1 VTAGGSAL
9 GTVLLVEVDADVA
22 VRLRETGGPDQ
33 ERSFEEVAGSADL
46 PARLRRHNG
55 LLDALVI
62 GSRLDDA
69 IDLASRAHAR
79 DPDLSVLIL
88 LKAAHEE
95 AVRPNGQLGPLPPSH
110 VAFRRQSE
118 GGELPEALR
127 SAVRA
132 TRDRRRRPTEPADSL
147 DPRTRAEIELE
158 RSRLEALFHHA
169 PVPAGWLWGPD
180 HVVEY
185 ANPLALELFGGS
197 HRQLLGTRPRDSVP
211 EVAGQGYL
219 ELLDY
224 VFESGDPFVGNELPV
239 RLDRYGQGL
248 YEGYY
253 TFIFQ
258 PSRDPAGT
266 VNGILLLGVEVT
278 EQALARDRITELA
291 DAAASERDRLAQVIE
306 AIPEGILLAE
316 ADWHVG
322 MANRAAEEIL
332 GRVPPDLRDDEQYAL
347 RRPDG
352 SAYGP
357 GELPLARAVRE
368 GQVVRGEQMT
378 IRNAATGREVP
389 ALVNSAPLR
398 NKSGQ
403 IVGGV
408 AAFQDISRLK
418 EIEERLRRA
427 VAEKDEFLAAR
438 DQALR
443 EAEAARSRL
452 QFLLEA
458 STVMGASLNF
468 AETLDRLARLAVS
481 SLTDLCLID
490 IVEESGLVTRMAAVH
505 ADPAKQHLADQLKD
519 RYAPDPAGPHPAVR
533 VMETGEAM
541 IAAEMPEDF
550 LRATTRDEH
559 HFRLVMELG
568 FQSYMC
574 VPLRA
579 RGRTIGT
586 ITLVSTRPERR
597 YGPGDLALA
606 RDLAWRAALAVD
618 NARLYSER
626 THVARTLQ
634 ASLLPRDLPE
644 IPGAEIS
651 ARYHAAGEGNE
662 VGGDFYD
669 LYESGRGTWAIVMGD
684 VCGKGAEAA
693 AVTGQARY
701 TLRAASMQ
709 HRRPSRILETLNGA
723 MLAQRSDLRF
733 CTVTFVRLR
742 LTDYGARATVACGG
756 HPAPLVLRADGSIE
770 AVGSPGTLL
779 GIFPDPEIT
788 DRVTDLGRGD
798 SLILYTDGVI
808 GARAHGDI
816 FTEEQLRDVMSEA
829 AGSGAAEVAARIE
842 QAVLEFQGGDLRDDV
857 AILVVRLTE

>member
-1 VTAGGSAL
+1 
-9 GTVLLVEVDADVA
+9 VA
-22 VRLRETGGPDQ
+22 VRLREADGPGEDS
-33 ERSFEEVAGSADL
+33 SFEEVGGAADL
-46 PARLRRHNG
+46 PARLRRYNG
-55 LLDALVI
+55 VLDALVI
-62 GSRLDDA
+62 GAGLDEA

-88 LKAAHEE
+88 LKAAHQE
-95 AVRPNGQLGPLPPSH
+95 AIRPNGQLGPLPPSH
-110 VAFRRQSE
+110 VEFRTVSE
-118 GGELPEALR
+118 GGELSEALR
-127 SAVRA
+127 SAVRT
-132 TRDRRRRPTEPADSL
+132 TRDRRGQPDQHLDSI
-147 DPRTRAEIELE
+147 DPRTRAEIERE

-197 HRQLLGTRPRDSVP
+197 HRRLLGTKPRDSVS
-211 EVAGQGYL
+211 EVAGQGYF

-224 VFESGDPFVGNELPV
+224 VFESGDPSVGNELPV
-239 RLDRYGQGL
+239 RLNRYGDGL
-248 YEGYY
+248 HEGYY

-258 PSRDPAGT
+258 PTRDPSGQ

-278 EQALARDRITELA
+278 EQALARDRIKELA
-291 DAAASERDRLAQVIE
+291 EAAASERDRLAQVIE

-316 ADWHVG
+316 ADWQVG

-332 GRVPPDLRDDEQYAL
+332 GEVVPDLREYWGYGL

-357 GELPLARAVRE
+357 GELPLARAIRQ
-368 GQVVRGEQMT
+368 GDVVRGEQLL
-378 IRNAATGREVP
+378 IRNVRTGREAP

-403 IVGGV
+403 ITGGV

-418 EIEERLRRA
+418 EIEERLRQA
-427 VAEKDEFLAAR
+427 VQEKDEFLAAR
-438 DQALR
+438 DQALLD
-443 EAEAARSRL
+443 AEAARSRL

-468 AETLDRLARLAVS
+468 AETLDRLARLATS
-481 SLTDLCLID
+481 SLADLCLID
-490 IVEESGLVTRMAAVH
+490 IVEESGQVTRMAAVH
-505 ADPAKQHLADQLKD
+505 ADPARQHLADQLRD
-519 RYAPDPAGPHPAVR
+519 RYAPDPAGLHPAVR

-541 IAAEMPEDF
+541 ISAEMPEEF
-550 LRATTRDEH
+550 LRATTRDED
-559 HFRLVMELG
+559 HFRLVTELG

-579 RGRTIGT
+579 RGRTIGS
-586 ITLVSTRPERR
+586 ITLVSTHADRR

-644 IPGAEIS
+644 IPGAEVS
-651 ARYHAAGEGNE
+651 ARYHAAGEGND

-669 LYESGRGTWAIVMGD
+669 LYETGEDAWAIVIGD

-709 HRRPSRILETLNGA
+709 QRRPSRILETLNRA
-723 MLAQRSDLRF
+723 MVAQRSDLRF
-733 CTVTFVRLR
+733 CTVTFVRFR
-742 LTDYGARATVACGG
+742 LTEYGARATVACGG

-770 AVGSPGTLL
+770 TVGTPGTLL
-779 GIFPDPEIT
+779 GIFPDAEIT

-816 FTEEQLRDVMSEA
+816 FTEERFRGVLAEA
-829 AGSGAAEVAARIE
+829 AGVGAAQVAARIE
-842 QAVLEFQGGDLRDDV
+842 HAVLEFQGSDLRDDV
-857 AILVVRLTE
+857 AILVVRLTD

>member
-1 VTAGGSAL
+1 M
-9 GTVLLVEVDADVA
+9 A
-22 VRLRETGGPDQ
+22 VRLRGANGPDEDQ
-33 ERSFEEVAGSADL
+33 SFEEVGRLADL
-46 PARLRRHNG
+46 PARLRRYNG
-55 LLDALVI
+55 TLDALVI
-62 GSRLDDA
+62 GSRLEDA
-69 IDLASRAHAR
+69 IDMASRAHAR
-79 DPDLSVLIL
+79 DPDLSVVIL
-88 LKAAHEE
+88 LEAGHEE
-95 AVRPNGQLGPLPPSH
+95 AIRPNGQRGPLPPSH
-110 VAFRRQSE
+110 VAFRTPSE
-118 GGELPEALR
+118 DAELSEAVR
-127 SAVRA
+127 SAVEA
-132 TRDRRRRPTEPADSL
+132 TRDRRRRPPQPAEAL
-147 DPRTRAEIELE
+147 APRVRAEIELE
-158 RSRLEALFHHA
+158 RTRLEALFHHA
-169 PVPAGWLWGPD
+169 PMPAGWLWGPD

-185 ANPLALELFGGS
+185 ANPMALELFGGS
-197 HRQLLGTRPRDSVP
+197 HRQLLGTKPRDSVP
-211 EVAGQGYL
+211 EVSTQGYF

-224 VFESGDPFVGNELPV
+224 VFESGDPFLGRELPV
-239 RLDRYGQGL
+239 RLNRDGEGL

-258 PSRDPAGT
+258 ATKDPVGK

-278 EQALARDRITELA
+278 EQAVARDRIKELG
-291 DAAASERDRLAQVIE
+291 DAAASERDRLAQVLE

-332 GRVPPDLRDDEQYAL
+332 GDVVEDLRDYDGYGL

-357 GELPLARAVRE
+357 GELPLARAIRRGE
-368 GQVVRGEQMT
+368 VVRGEQLV
-378 IRNAATGREVP
+378 IRNMRTGREVP
-389 ALVNSAPLR
+389 TLVNSAPLR

-403 IVGGV
+403 ITGGV

-427 VAEKDEFLAAR
+427 VEEKDESLVAR
-438 DQALR
+438 DQALM
-443 EAEAARSRL
+443 EAEAARYRL

-458 STVMGASLNF
+458 STVMGASLEF
-468 AETLDRLARLAVS
+468 PEALDRLARLATS
-481 SLTDLCLID
+481 SLADLCLID
-490 IVEESGLVTRMAAVH
+490 IVEESGQVVRMATVH
-505 ADPAKQHLADQLKD
+505 ADPARQHLADQLKD

-541 IAAEMPEDF
+541 ISPEMPEEF
-550 LRATTRDEH
+550 LRATTRDED
-559 HFRLVMELG
+559 HFRLVTELG

-579 RGRTIGT
+579 RGHTIGT
-586 ITLVSTRPERR
+586 ITLVSTRADRR
-597 YGPGDLALA
+597 YGPSDLALA
-606 RDLAWRAALAVD
+606 RDLAWRAAMAVD

-626 THVARTLQ
+626 SHVARTLQ
-634 ASLLPRDLPE
+634 ASLLPRDLPA

-669 LYESGRGTWAIVMGD
+669 LYETDDGSWAIVIGD

-709 HRRPSRILETLNGA
+709 QRRPSRILETLNEA

-733 CTVTFVRLR
+733 CTVTFVRFR

-756 HPAPLVLRADGSIE
+756 HPAPLVLRVDGSIE
-770 AVGSPGTLL
+770 SVGKPGTLL
-779 GIFPDPEIT
+779 GIFPDPDIS
-788 DRVTDLGRGD
+788 DRATDLGPGD

-816 FTEEQLRDVMSEA
+816 FTEERLGEVLAEA
-829 AGSGAAEVAARIE
+829 AGASAAEVAARIE
-842 QAVLEFQGGDLRDDV
+842 QSVLEFQAGDLRDDV
-857 AILVVRLTE
+857 AILVVRLAG